1 MMRRLTALLLAML
14 LLAAPAWLQESKP
27 GPLKP
32 PEPPKI
38 VRLPRTPA
46 PEPPPIPAGEIIR
59 RFSEKEAELRNLR
72 EEYSFRLSVRVQ
84 EYDEQGVAAGSY
96 ELAGH
101 LVVNEKG
108 ERSIRL
114 DAEPASTLLR
124 ATFSIEDVQELVG
137 LPLFPLPASEIEHYD
152 ITYVGQQPLDELGTF
167 LFRVQPKQLSRQ
179 RRFFDGVIWVDD
191 RDFAIVRW
199 EGQYV
204 AEIEDPGRPALFHRF
219 EVYRENVAGTLWFP
233 TFVRAEERLKSE
245 TGDSRL
251 RLVLRYTD
259 YEPLP
264 EPVRE
269 KLREARSKAV
279 PPKR

>member
-1 MMRRLTALLLAML
+1 MFRWCTLLAL
-14 LLAAPAWLQESKP
+14 LLAAPAGAQESKP

-32 PEPPKI
+32 PEPPKV

-46 PEPPPIPAGEIIR
+46 PEPPPVPIEEIIR

-72 EEYSFRLSVRVQ
+72 EEYAYRLSVRVQ
-84 EYDEQGVAAGSY
+84 EYDEQDNAAGSY

-114 DAEPASTLLR
+114 DAEPVSTLRR
-124 ATFSIEDVQELVG
+124 ATFGIEDVQELVA
-137 LPLFPLPASEIEHYD
+137 LPLFPLPGSEAEHYD
-152 ITYVGQQPLDELGTF
+152 FTYVGQQPLDELGTF

-199 EGQYV
+199 EGEYV
-204 AEIEDPGRPALFHRF
+204 AEVEDPGRPALFRRF
-219 EVYRENVAGTLWFP
+219 EVYRENVADTLWFP
-233 TFVRAEERLKSE
+233 TFVRSEERLKSE
-245 TGDSRL
+245 AGEARL
-251 RLVLRYTD
+251 RLVLRYSD

-264 EPVRE
+264 EAVRE
-269 KLREARSKAV
+269 RLRKAQANT
-279 PPKR
+279 PAPQP